1 MGGSLLEQLPLFLSY
16 SNMAFLGKAFGA
28 TVALSIV
35 GCVIGYSV
43 GSLLAFIRNRHVVD
57 LLPARVLSVGFSET
71 FRRVPFL
78 VKLMVVFFAFE
89 VVGLSVSMF
98 TVTATTVALAG
109 AAFSAEIMRAGLE
122 SLPEGQWDASE
133 SMNMGGVMSLR
144 LWALPQSWKVIL
156 PPALSFTV
164 GLIKS
169 TSIASQISVFEL
181 TYAAKVLNQKGFSP
195 VLSFGSLLVL
205 YFIIC
210 YPLNLYARRLERKLE
225 RPRGWK
231 SGDAPALLAESGTV

>member
-16 SNMAFLGKAFGA
+16 SNVSFLAQAFGV

-35 GCVIGYSV
+35 GCVVGYTV
-43 GSLLAFIRNRHVVD
+43 GALLAFIRNRHVVD
-57 LLPARVLSVGFSET
+57 VLPARFLSVGFSET

-89 VVGLSVSMF
+89 VVGMRVSMF
-98 TVTATTVALAG
+98 TVTATTVALAA

-122 SLPEGQWDASE
+122 ALPESQWDAAE

-156 PPALSFTV
+156 SPALSFTV

-181 TYAAKVLNQKGFSP
+181 TYAAKVLNERGFSP

-205 YFIIC
+205 YFLIC
-210 YPLNLYARRLERKLE
+210 YPLNLYARRLERQLE

-231 SGDAPALLAESGTV
+231 SGAPLLAESEAA

>member
-16 SNMAFLGKAFGA
+16 SNMAFLAQAFGV

-35 GCVIGYSV
+35 GCVVGYAV

-57 LLPARVLSVGFSET
+57 LWPARLLSVGFSET

-78 VKLMVVFFAFE
+78 IKLMVVFFAFE

-98 TVTATTVALAG
+98 TVTATTVALAA
-109 AAFSAEIMRAGLE
+109 AAFSAEIIRAGLE
-122 SLPEGQWDASE
+122 ALPEGQWDAAE
-133 SMNMGGVMSLR
+133 SMNMGGVMSLK

-181 TYAAKVLNQKGFSP
+181 TYAAKVLDQRGFSP
-195 VLSFGSLLVL
+195 ILSFGSLLVL

-225 RPRGWK
+225 RPGGWE
-231 SGDAPALLAESGTV
+231 SGAALLAESGAV